1 MPKNP
6 MSLSL
11 EQISPFN
18 RDFFSSKEVMAY
30 IGSGSIGGKASGLG
44 FIKNTIT
51 SQLSTGSFGDISVG
65 IPRLIVIAAYV
76 FDCFMERNKLESAS
90 FAEMENDRIAHVFQK
105 AEFPAEFLGDLRSI
119 IASVQTPLAI
129 RSSSMLEDA
138 IYEPFA
144 GVYATK
150 MIPNNQPDID
160 VRFRKLVEA
169 IKFVYAST
177 YFTSARDYI
186 QMTGHSPCDEKMA
199 VIIQEVV
206 GRRNNERFYPHIS
219 GVARSH
225 NFYPM
230 GSATQEEGIVNLA
243 LGLGKTIVDGGIV
256 WSYSPAHP
264 RATPPFSSPGDLLR
278 QTQTEFWAINMGKPP
293 EYDPIR
299 ETEYMVQC
307 PLSCAELDGTLSF
320 VASTYRPQDD
330 RLVMGT
336 GPDGPRALTFSP
348 LLVGNEIPI
357 NDLLKELLRL
367 CEEAVACPVE
377 IEFALTLGPKQA
389 LPAQFGFLQVR
400 PMVVSNAQIDITNA
414 EMEDPRVIAAS
425 QTSLG
430 NGIIEDITNVVYVRP
445 EVFEAK
451 HTPRIAREL
460 QDINRRLIA
469 AGRPYILIGFG
480 RWGSSDPWLG
490 IPVEWA
496 DVSGAKVLVE
506 ATLPDMNVELSQ
518 GAHFFHNL
526 TSFQISYLS
535 IPHTGKYAIDWEWL
549 SEQEVIEESAFIKH
563 IRTKDPITIK
573 VDGRCGRGVIL
584 R

>member
-1 MPKNP
+1 
-6 MSLSL
+6 MSASL
-11 EQISPFN
+11 EDISPFS
-18 RDFFSSKEVMAY
+18 RHFFSSEEVMTG
-30 IGSGSIGGKASGLG
+30 IGSGSIGGKASGLA
-44 FIKNTIT
+44 FIKKTIA
-51 SQLSTGSFGDISVG
+51 SQFDSSGFKDISVG
-65 IPRLIVIAAYV
+65 IPKFIVIATDV
-76 FDCFMERNKLESAS
+76 FDCFMERNKLDPDS
-90 FAEMENDRIAHVFQK
+90 FSGMENDRIAHAFQK
-105 AEFPAEFLGDLRSI
+105 AEFPAEFLGDLRSL

-138 IYEPFA
+138 MYEPFA

-150 MIPNNQPDID
+150 MIPNNQPDVD
-160 VRFRKLVEA
+160 ARFRKLAEA

-186 QMTGHSPCDEKMA
+186 QLTSRSARDEKMA

-206 GRRNNERFYPHIS
+206 GRRQNERFYPHIS

-230 GSATQEEGIVNLA
+230 GSATQQEGIVNLA

-256 WSYSPAHP
+256 WSYSPAYP
-264 RATPPFSSPGDLLR
+264 RATPPFSSSAELLK

-307 PLSCAELDGTLSF
+307 PLSNAELDGTLSY

-336 GPDGPRALTFSP
+336 GPDGPRALTFAP
-348 LLVGNEIPI
+348 LLVGNEIPL
-357 NDLLKELLRL
+357 NPLLKELLRI
-367 CEEAVACPVE
+367 CEEAVECAVE

-389 LPAQFGFLQVR
+389 LPARFGFLQVR
-400 PMVVSNAQIDITNA
+400 PMVVSSAQIEISGD
-414 EMEDPRVIAAS
+414 EMAGSRVIAAS

-430 NGIIEDITNVVYVRP
+430 NGIIEDISNVVFVNP

-451 HTPRIAREL
+451 HTPQIAHEL
-460 QDINRRLIA
+460 RDINRKLLA
-469 AGRPYILIGFG
+469 DKTPYILIGFG

-490 IPVEWA
+490 IPVEWP
-496 DVSGAKVLVE
+496 DVSGAKVFVE

-526 TSFQISYLS
+526 TSFQVFYLS
-535 IPHTGKYAIDWEWL
+535 IPHSGKYAIDWGWL
-549 SEQEVIEESAFIKH
+549 SEQEVIEEGAFIKH
-563 IRTKDPITIK
+563 VTTKQPMTIK